1 VPFDPQ
7 RLGQADEQEQK
18 RLLRAMA
25 VAGFGSAN
33 VMLLSV
39 AVWAGHSQ
47 GMGPATRD
55 LMHWISA
62 LVTMPA
68 ILYAALPFAKS
79 AFAALRSGRTNMDV
93 PITIGVTLA
102 TAMSLAET
110 MAGGMHAYFDGA
122 IMLLFFLLIGRYL
135 EHAARGRARSAAEHL
150 LSLHAAAVTVVEADG
165 TARVLPPDQVRV
177 GMTVLVAPGQRVPV
191 DGKIRD
197 GVSDLDTSLITGETV
212 PAAARPGDAVFAGTL
227 NLTSALRLTVTAVG
241 EGTLL
246 AEIVRMMEVSEQGR
260 ARYVALADR
269 VSRSYAPVVHLT
281 ALVTFLAWVFLF
293 GLSWQPALLIAVT
306 VLIITC
312 PCALA
317 LAVPVVQVVTSGRL
331 MRQGVLLK
339 NATALERLSKVDTVV
354 FDKTGTLTEGRPEM
368 LRDGVDPEDL
378 RLAAGLAGA
387 SKHPL
392 ARALA
397 RAAGAVPVAEGVRET
412 PGSGLSLDTPEGELR
427 LGSRRF
433 TGASSGASP
442 VDQGESPGPE
452 LWLARPGRDPVRFA
466 FTDALRPD
474 AVAVVRALKAQGKR
488 VHLLSG
494 DRRPAVA
501 AVAAVL
507 GIEDWH
513 AERQP
518 ADKAAFL
525 ESLAAEG
532 RTVMMVGD
540 GLNDAPALATAS
552 VSMSPSTAVDVSQTA
567 ADVVFQGTLLRPIT
581 EVLDV
586 SRRADK
592 LVRQNFALA
601 LLYNVFTVPLAMAG
615 MVTPLIAALAMSSS
629 SLVVIANAL
638 RLARRRAGTDEAN
651 GRTALPDPGRPRPG
665 SAGPRGLPVVSQV
678 RPV

>member
-1 VPFDPQ
+1 
-7 RLGQADEQEQK
+7 
-18 RLLRAMA
+18 
-25 VAGFGSAN
+25 
-33 VMLLSV
+33 
-39 AVWAGHSQ
+39 
-47 GMGPATRD
+47 
-55 LMHWISA
+55 
-62 LVTMPA
+62 
-68 ILYAALPFAKS
+68 
-79 AFAALRSGRTNMDV
+79 
-93 PITIGVTLA
+93 
-102 TAMSLAET
+102 
-110 MAGGMHAYFDGA
+110 
-122 IMLLFFLLIGRYL
+122 
-135 EHAARGRARSAAEHL
+135 
-150 LSLHAAAVTVVEADG
+150 
-165 TARVLPPDQVRV
+165 
-177 GMTVLVAPGQRVPV
+177 
-191 DGKIRD
+191 
-197 GVSDLDTSLITGETV
+197 
-212 PAAARPGDAVFAGTL
+212 
-227 NLTSALRLTVTAVG
+227 
-241 EGTLL
+241 
-246 AEIVRMMEVSEQGR
+246 
-260 ARYVALADR
+260 
-269 VSRSYAPVVHLT
+269 
-281 ALVTFLAWVFLF
+281 
-293 GLSWQPALLIAVT
+293 
-306 VLIITC
+306 
-312 PCALA
+312 
-317 LAVPVVQVVTSGRL
+317 
-331 MRQGVLLK
+331 
-339 NATALERLSKVDTVV
+339 
-354 FDKTGTLTEGRPEM
+354 
-368 LRDGVDPEDL
+368 
-378 RLAAGLAGA
+378 
-387 SKHPL
+387 
-392 ARALA
+392 
-397 RAAGAVPVAEGVRET
+397 VAEGVRET
-412 PGSGLSLDTPEGELR
+412 PGSGLSLDTPEGEIR

-433 TGASSGASP
+433 TGASP
-442 VDQGESPGPE
+442 VDQAEAPGPE

-501 AVAAVL
+501 AVAQVL

-540 GLNDAPALATAS
+540 GLNDAPALAAAS